1 MSTSPRWMVLVLVV
15 CAGAVHGDVV
25 NLAASKDN
33 TLIEDAAGSLSNGKG
48 SYFYSG
54 KTAQGALRRGL
65 LAFDFSAIPAGST
78 INSVQL
84 TLHVSRSASGSESYG
99 LHVVTRNW
107 GEGTSNSDGSVGGG
121 GGAPATA
128 GDATW
133 TQSINGSSAWS
144 ALGGDFNALAS
155 VTRSVV
161 GTGSYA
167 FTSAGMAADVQQWL
181 NSPGTNFGWAL
192 IGNEADATSAKR
204 FDSRESATEAFRPV
218 LVVNYTPVPG
228 PASAAAMI
236 LGVSLF
242 GRRRRVL
249 GR

>member
-1 MSTSPRWMVLVLVV
+1 MSMSPRWMVLVVSG
-15 CAGAVHGDVV
+15 CAGVVQADVI

-54 KTAQGALRRGL
+54 KTALGALRRGL
-65 LAFDFSAIPAGST
+65 IAFDCSAIPVGST

-84 TLHVSRSASGSESYG
+84 TLHVSRAASGSESYG
-99 LHVVTRNW
+99 LHVVTRQW

-121 GGAPATA
+121 GGAPATS

-133 TQSINGSSAWS
+133 TQSLNGVSSWS
-144 ALGGDFNALAS
+144 AIGGDFNPIAS

-181 NSPGTNFGWAL
+181 NNPAANFGWAL
-192 IGNEADATSAKR
+192 IGNEADSSSAKR
-204 FDSRESATEAFRPV
+204 FDSRENAIASFRPQ
-218 LVVNYTPVPG
+218 LVVDYTPIPTPG
-228 PASAAAMI
+228 AAALLMGGACV
-236 LGVSLF
+236 LR
-242 GRRRRVL
+242 RRRRV